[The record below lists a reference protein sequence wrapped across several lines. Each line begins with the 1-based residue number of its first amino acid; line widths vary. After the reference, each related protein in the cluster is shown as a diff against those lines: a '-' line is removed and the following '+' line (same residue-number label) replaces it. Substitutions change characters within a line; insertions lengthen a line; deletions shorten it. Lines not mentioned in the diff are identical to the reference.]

1 MTLPGSGG
9 SAEEL
14 VAVAERQRL
23 MAECYARVR
32 AAADPMV
39 GWEVWRA
46 ERDRLRRSGPPERRA
61 ARASTFTYDP
71 AYRCL
76 AVFEPASSIEEVA
89 VLPVRLRRLGTLRF
103 DLAGSAEALE
113 LYWLD
118 QYGGGFFLPF
128 HDATNGGT
136 TSARGRHLLD
146 QSSGADLGSDRGRF
160 VLDFNFAYHPDS
172 GDRVVV
178 PRWPDGSN
186 VVGRA
191 VEAGERL
198 VDG

>member
-1 MTLPGSGG
+1 VPR

-14 VAVAERQRL
+14 LAAAERQRL

-46 ERDRLRRSGPPERRA
+46 ERDRIRRA
-61 ARASTFTYDP
+61 GPADRRGGRPSTFAYDP
-71 AYRCL
+71 SWRCL
-76 AVFEPASSIEEVA
+76 ADLEPASPIEEVA
-89 VLPVRLRRLGTLRF
+89 VLPVRLQRVGTLRF
-103 DLAGSAEALE
+103 DLAGTAEALD

-128 HDATNGGT
+128 RDATNGAT

-146 QSSGADLGSDRGRF
+146 HSIGADLGSSGERF
-160 VLDFNFAYHPDS
+160 VLDFNFAYQPES
-172 GDRVVV
+172 GDGLVE
-178 PRWPDGSN
+178 PRWPDGAN
-186 VVGRA
+186 VISRPI
-191 VEAGERL
+191 EAGERRL
-198 VDG
+198 DR